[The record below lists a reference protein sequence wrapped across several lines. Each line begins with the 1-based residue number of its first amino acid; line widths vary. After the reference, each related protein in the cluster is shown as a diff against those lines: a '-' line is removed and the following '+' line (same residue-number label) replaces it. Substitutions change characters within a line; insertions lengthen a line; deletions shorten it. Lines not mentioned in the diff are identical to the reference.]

1 MVLFYSL
8 LYEKG
13 KRSRNEDSVVLQR
26 METRAG
32 EVTMAL
38 ICDGMGGEDRG
49 ELASGYLAE
58 CLSVWFYDKLPQ
70 TLRHGFNKSR
80 IQRSLQRSLFT
91 VHEELRGFGLEN
103 SLRCGTTMTMLL
115 MVGRRYLVFQCGDSL
130 AYAIRRR
137 IKPLTPRQGDRR
149 GVERCI
155 GIGSFRRPH
164 MSSGYAYGNQGF
176 RLHSDGFGDRI
187 STKDMLNALGGERIK
202 EREDADKA
210 LRALAGAGMRRGCG
224 DNMSAIYLK
233 CS

>member
-13 KRSRNEDSVVLQR
+13 RRSRNEDSVVLQR

-32 EVTMAL
+32 EVIMAL

-58 CLSVWFYDKLPQ
+58 CLSVWFYDRLPQ
-70 TLRHGFNKSR
+70 TLVRGFNKGR

-91 VHEELRGFGLEN
+91 VHEELRNFGLEN

-115 MVGRRYLVFQCGDSL
+115 IVGRRYLMFQCGDSL
-130 AYAIRRR
+130 AYGIGRR
-137 IKPLTPRQGDRR
+137 IKALAPRQGNAR

-155 GIGSFRRPH
+155 GIGSFKRPY
-164 MSSGYAYGNQGF
+164 MNSGRIFKNMGF
-176 RLHSDGFGDRI
+176 LLHSDGFGNRI
-187 STKDMLNALGGERIK
+187 SASDICSSLGRGRIK
-202 EREDADKA
+202 AREEADKA
-210 LRALAGAGMRRGCG
+210 LRSLAKAGMRRGSS